1 MSEMIMAILLACL
14 TSGVTYGKISLS
26 WPQNGSHFKKCQ
38 NIKHSFNLTSDMTGS
53 SQIMSEKVLFMAMTS
68 SMASQGDF
76 KINLYI
82 HV

>member
-26 WPQNGSHFKKCQ
+26 WPQNFKKCQ

-53 SQIMSEKVLFMAMTS
+53 SQIMSEKVFFMAMTS